1 MNFNKEHIPF
11 SDTHQ
16 FSKLFLDY
24 VNQDTKLS
32 GHYSDYFDKQ
42 GIENYLHTND
52 FSYVNRTVLVNEIQ
66 EQNNQLDLSSLSSK
80 NIESLQDHNA
90 YTITTGHQLCLFTGP
105 LYFIYKILT
114 TINCCE
120 YLNKTVPN
128 KHFVPVYWMASE
140 DHDYEEISSANVF
153 GKKIK
158 WETKQ
163 TGKVG
168 QFSTEGINLA
178 LEELKLILGESD
190 QSNKIIE
197 LFKSCYSQ
205 PNLADA
211 TRMLVNGLFGK
222 YGLVILDGDSS
233 ELKKLFAKEIKEE
246 LETGFSF
253 KAVNETNE
261 IFKTAGYSLQVNPRE
276 INLFYAKNGIRE
288 RIEKTGND
296 YKVLNTELKFSHS
309 EILELL
315 NKEPELFSPNVITRP
330 LYQQKIL
337 PNIAYVGGPGE
348 IVYWLQLKKEFTVSS
363 INFPVLV
370 PRKFALMIDAPS
382 QNKLQKMGLNE
393 KQIFGDIEILIK
405 ELISAD
411 AEQINLSNEKDK
423 LTIAFTELKQK
434 AEEIDK
440 TLGGT
445 VEGELQKALKG
456 IENIEQK
463 ILRSIKTKNET
474 SINQLKNIKQKLFPE
489 SSVQERYDNFSS
501 YLLKNENFIDDIK
514 VAFET
519 ELSDLMTYLLL
530 LENNN

>member
-1 MNFNKEHIPF
+1 MNFKKEHIPF

-24 VNQDTKLS
+24 VNQDIKLS
-32 GHYSDYFDKQ
+32 NHYNNYFDKE
-42 GIENYLHTND
+42 GIENYLNTTD
-52 FSYVNRTVLVNEIQ
+52 FSYVNRDVLFTEIQ
-66 EQNNQLDLSSLSSK
+66 KQNVQIQLSGLSQK
-80 NIESLQDHNA
+80 NIESLQNKNT

-120 YLNKTVPN
+120 YLNKVIPN

-168 QFSTEGINLA
+168 EFSTEGIDA
-178 LEELKLILGESD
+178 VIEELKQILGESE
-190 QSNKIIE
+190 QSIKIVD
-197 LFKSCYSQ
+197 LLKKSYSKS
-205 PNLADA
+205 NLSDA
-211 TRMLVNGLFGK
+211 TRILVNELFGK
-222 YGLVILDGDSS
+222 YGLVILDGDSA

-246 LETGFSF
+246 LETSFSF

-261 IFKTAGYSLQVNPRE
+261 ILKTSGYSLQVNARE

-288 RIEKTGND
+288 RIEKVDTD
-296 YKVLNTELKFSHS
+296 YKVLNTDLKFTHS
-309 EILELL
+309 EIIDLVS
-315 NKEPELFSPNVITRP
+315 NEPEVFSPNVITRP

-348 IVYWLQLKKEFTVSS
+348 IAYWLQLKKEFTVSS

-370 PRKFALMIDAPS
+370 PRKFALIIDGPS
-382 QNKLQKMGLNE
+382 QNKFQKMELNE
-393 KQIFGDIEILIK
+393 KQIFNDIEILIK
-405 ELISAD
+405 ELISDD
-411 AEQINLSNEKDK
+411 AAQIELSEEKDK
-423 LTIAFTELKQK
+423 LHSAFNTLKQK
-434 AEEIDK
+434 AEAIDK
-440 TLGGT
+440 TLGGS

-489 SSVQERYDNFSS
+489 SSIQERYDNFSS
-501 YLLKNENFIDDIK
+501 YLLKNENFIDDVK
-514 VAFET
+514 VAFKT
-519 ELSDLMTYLLL
+519 ELSDIKTYLLL